1 MILPD
6 IHNNPAE
13 NKIPINKVGVKGF
26 KFPIKVYDKLNKYQH
41 TIGDITL
48 LVDLPA
54 DFKGTHMSRFIE
66 IINEE
71 GHDEISFDNLKK
83 ILSKIKE
90 KLEARV
96 SYIEIEFPYFIKKES
111 PVTKIKGLLN
121 YEVKLIAKY
130 GEEFD
135 YLMVVNVPVHTL
147 CPCSKSI
154 SEISAHNQRAKVRVS
169 YRAKKVIWIEDIIE
183 IVESSASCDIY
194 PILKR
199 KDEKYVTEKAYKNPK
214 FVEDIVR
221 EISVKLDKIN
231 ELLYYK
237 IEVQSM
243 ESIHNHDAYACI
255 EKEKDPFR
263 QGSFPQ

>member
-41 TIGDITL
+41 SIGNITL
-48 LVDLPA
+48 LVDLPSH
-54 DFKGTHMSRFIE
+54 FKGTHMSRFIE
-66 IINEE
+66 ILNEE
-71 GHDEISFDNLKK
+71 GHDEISVDHLKK
-83 ILSKIKE
+83 LLSKIKD
-90 KLEARV
+90 KLNAKV

-111 PVTKIKGLLN
+111 PISKIKALLN

-135 YLMVVNVPVHTL
+135 YEMVVNVPVHIL
-147 CPCSKSI
+147 CPCSKII
-154 SEISAHNQRAKVRVS
+154 SEFSAHNQRANVTVS
-169 YRAKKVIWIEDIIE
+169 YKAKKVIWIEDIIQV
-183 IVESSASCDIY
+183 VENSASCEIY

-199 KDEKYVTEKAYKNPK
+199 NDEKYVTEKAYKNPK

-221 EISVKLDKIN
+221 EISIKLDNFHDIF
-231 ELLYYK
+231 YYK
-237 IEVQSM
+237 VEVQSI

-255 EKEKDPFR
+255 EKEKKIP
-263 QGSFPQ
+263 